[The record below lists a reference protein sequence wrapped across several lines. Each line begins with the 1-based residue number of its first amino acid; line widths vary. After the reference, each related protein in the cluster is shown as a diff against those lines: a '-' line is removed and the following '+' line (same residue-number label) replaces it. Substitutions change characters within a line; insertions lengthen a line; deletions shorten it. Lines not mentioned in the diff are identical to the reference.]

1 METNMNND
9 NDNDTSA
16 ELPFQVQNLI
26 DQMLKKSDNLYIR
39 GNFRSRLG
47 QIAKAVDQANKKYDN
62 ELMVTNISK
71 NRK

>member
-1 METNMNND
+1 METNMN

-16 ELPFQVQNLI
+16 ELPFQIQNLI
-26 DQMLKKSDNLYIR
+26 DQMLNKSDNLYIR

-47 QIAKAVDQANKKYDN
+47 QIAKAVDQAIKKYDN

>member
-1 METNMNND
+1 METNMN

-16 ELPFQVQNLI
+16 ELPFQIQNLI

-47 QIAKAVDQANKKYDN
+47 QIAKAVDQAIKKYDN

>member
-1 METNMNND
+1 METNMKNDNND
-9 NDNDTSA
+9 VDV

-26 DQMLKKSDNLYIR
+26 DQMLNKSDNLYIR

-47 QIAKAVDQANKKYDN
+47 QITKAVDQAIKKYDN

>member
-1 METNMNND
+1 METNMKND
-9 NDNDTSA
+9 NDVGV
-16 ELPFQVQNLI
+16 ELPFQVQSLI
-26 DQMLKKSDNLYIR
+26 DQMLNKNDNLYIR

-47 QIAKAVDQANKKYDN
+47 QITKAVDQAIKKYDN

>member
-1 METNMNND
+1 MKND
-9 NDNDTSA
+9 NDVGV
-16 ELPFQVQNLI
+16 ELPFQVQSLI
-26 DQMLKKSDNLYIR
+26 DQMLNKNDNLYIR

-47 QIAKAVDQANKKYDN
+47 QITKAVDQAIKKYDN

>member
-1 METNMNND
+1 MN

-26 DQMLKKSDNLYIR
+26 DQMLNKSDNLYIR
-39 GNFRSRLG
+39 GNFRSRLE

>member
-1 METNMNND
+1 METNMN

-26 DQMLKKSDNLYIR
+26 DQMLNKSDNLYIR

-47 QIAKAVDQANKKYDN
+47 QIAKAVDQAIKKYDN

>member
-1 METNMNND
+1 METNMKND
-9 NDNDTSA
+9 NDVGV
-16 ELPFQVQNLI
+16 ELPFQVQSLI
-26 DQMLKKSDNLYIR
+26 DQMLNKNDNLYIR

-47 QIAKAVDQANKKYDN
+47 QITKSVDQAIKKYDN

>member
-1 METNMNND
+1 METNMN

-16 ELPFQVQNLI
+16 ELPFQIQNLI
-26 DQMLKKSDNLYIR
+26 DQMLNKSDNLYIR

-47 QIAKAVDQANKKYDN
+47 QIAKSIDQAIKKYDN

>member
-1 METNMNND
+1 METNMN

-26 DQMLKKSDNLYIR
+26 DKMLKKSDNLYIQ

>member
-1 METNMNND
+1 MKNDNND
-9 NDNDTSA
+9 VDV

-26 DQMLKKSDNLYIR
+26 DQMLNKSDNLYIR

-47 QIAKAVDQANKKYDN
+47 QITKAVDQAIKKYDN

>member
-1 METNMNND
+1 METNMKND
-9 NDNDTSA
+9 NVIGV

-26 DQMLKKSDNLYIR
+26 DQMLTKSDNVYIR

-47 QIAKAVDQANKKYDN
+47 QINMAIDQSIKKYDN

-71 NRK
+71 NKK

>member
-1 METNMNND
+1 METNMKND
-9 NDNDTSA
+9 NDVGV

-26 DQMLKKSDNLYIR
+26 DQMLNKSDNLYIR

-47 QIAKAVDQANKKYDN
+47 QITKAVDQAIKKYDN